1 LRKRQSLLPIAFAAY
16 NKFANFPIDVIQR
29 HVNHIPGTQTESG
42 QQKQDY
48 IITLTDKRILVA
60 AV

>member
-1 LRKRQSLLPIAFAAY
+1 LGKRQSLLPIAFATY

-29 HVNHIPGTQTESG
+29 HMNHIPSTQTEPG
-42 QQKQDY
+42 QQEQDY
-48 IITLTDKRILVA
+48 IITLAYKRILIA